1 MSPIWEAGTYIS
13 LASNTLELLELWEIS
28 RKTSYF
34 YTAFSRTFGARLIS
48 FVCAEPGGREMGQ
61 RETKQWHCQK
71 LLTSFSLPY
80 SMLGTGRFSANI
92 FKSSLLQAAV
102 KEQLLT
108 ELTKHCSKAA
118 AASSLLREKHSL
130 PWPHTTSILLGR
142 KIISATQG
150 GAGGTGEGD
159 DEKSDH

>member
-1 MSPIWEAGTYIS
+1 MQS
-13 LASNTLELLELWEIS
+13 LEDGRWGKGRQSS
-28 RKTSYF
+28 D
-34 YTAFSRTFGARLIS
+34 TA
-48 FVCAEPGGREMGQ
+48 
-61 RETKQWHCQK
+61 KN
-71 LLTSFSLPY
+71 FSLLFPFLIPC
-80 SMLGTGRFSANI
+80 LGPAGLSANI

-118 AASSLLREKHSL
+118 AASSLLREKPSL